1 MVYTEDE
8 IFEKLK
14 EILKICMPEADLSSV
29 RKDSVINRDIGADSM
44 NFIMILAKVEGAF
57 GITIPD
63 ELWSQL
69 STAQDVIDVIQR
81 LTAEKEQGTGPA

>member
-1 MVYTEDE
+1 
-8 IFEKLK
+8 
-14 EILKICMPEADLSSV
+14 MPEADLSSV

>member
-8 IFEKLK
+8 IFKKLK

>member
-29 RKDSVINRDIGADSM
+29 RKDSVINRDIGAESM

>member
-1 MVYTEDE
+1 MVNTEDE
-8 IFEKLK
+8 ICEKLK

>member
-14 EILKICMPEADLSSV
+14 EILKICMPDVDVSSV

>member
-1 MVYTEDE
+1 MDYTEDE

>member
-81 LTAEKEQGTGPA
+81 LTAKKEQGTGPA

>member
-14 EILKICMPEADLSSV
+14 GILKICMPEADLSSV

-81 LTAEKEQGTGPA
+81 LTAEKE